1 MSGTEDG
8 FAKGPIWAAD
18 DCRVYKLDGY
28 SPIAVS
34 TSDLDT
40 LIEKVVDK
48 TTIETTSFMAHGHS
62 FFQISSP
69 TWTWVLDVNTSEWFE
84 GDSYLQLRSRRSGA
98 INAFGKWLTGD
109 VQSGNILQI
118 TDSAFDELGN
128 PLRLR
133 MESGPVQ
140 DFPGGTVVG
149 RADFYFATG
158 VGIATGIDPIQTNPT
173 VEISW
178 SDDGG
183 VTSSNPVLRH
193 LGRQAQPKQ
202 LISLVCCTGRTTW
215 IGRRWRIDIS
225 DPVYASFMYGTQ
237 NTSSK
242 AG

>member
-18 DCRVYKLDGY
+18 DCRVYKLEGY
-28 SPIAVS
+28 SPVAVS
-34 TSDLDT
+34 TPDIDT
-40 LIEKVVDK
+40 LIENVADK
-48 TTIETTSFMAHGHS
+48 TTIETTSFMSHGHS
-62 FFQISSP
+62 FFQIACP
-69 TWTWVLDVNTSEWFE
+69 AWTWVLDVNTSQWFE
-84 GDSYLQLRSRRSGA
+84 GDSYLATRSRRSGA
-98 INAFGKWLTGD
+98 VSAFGKWLTGD

-118 TDSAFDELGN
+118 TDSAQDEVGN

-133 MESGPVQ
+133 IESGPVQ
-140 DFPGGTVVG
+140 NFPGGSAVG

-158 VGIATGIDPIQTNPT
+158 VGIATGIDPIQTDPS

-183 VTSSNPVLRH
+183 VSWSNPILRK
-193 LGRQAQPKQ
+193 LGRQKQPQQ
-202 LISLVCCTGRTTW
+202 LISLVACTGRSSW

-225 DPVYASFMYGTQ
+225 DPVYASFMYATQ
-237 NTSSK
+237 SDSSK